1 MEQAHSSLRASPLGS
16 VLDAVTVPVADT
28 SVTYSTPA
36 APPSIHE
43 ITSSSQRHSPA
54 GSVHSSSL
62 FSSGLPSPIMSPRG
76 RSQSDTGVAVA
87 SRGSPLGSIHI
98 QTQPPLRPQ
107 SLGGSVSLSETV
119 PISVEIL
126 TNGNSASH
134 LESRRGPISG
144 AEGPSIPPVLRQ
156 SPTGSNHSTSV
167 HPQVG
172 AGQADDASRHSSQR
186 STPVLS
192 VHSEPPARGSPFV
205 APPRTLYMSHRGS
218 GDDTPSMHNVRQRTS
233 GAESPT
239 ELSLESVYRQD
250 SDTAAV
256 ASRNGSTAATPVMSP
271 TGSRESQSES
281 ESSTPSVHSP
291 RHRTSGAGSPSEL
304 LAERAFRQGTSPAA
318 TPPVNPSRSSRV
330 SHGESESSTP
340 SVNSPRHRTSG
351 AGSPSELLAE
361 RAFRQGTSPAATPPV
376 NPSRSSR
383 VSHGETESSTP
394 SVNSP
399 RHRTSGAGSPSELLA
414 ERAFRQ
420 GTSPAATPPVN
431 PSRSSRVSHGE
442 TESSTP
448 SVNSPRHRTSGAGS
462 PSELLAERAFR
473 QGISPVVSRNGSS
486 AAAPLVKPLRSSR
499 VSHGESESSAP
510 SVNSPRRGT
519 SGTGSPSELLA
530 ESYRRGS
537 PPVPS
542 HSGPSRA
549 SRGQSPASSIRS
561 RGEGPSRRV
570 LYPPLS
576 HESDIPSRGSAFAA
590 VNGERGP
597 SASELS
603 SEVEALREERDTLA
617 NELRQRAAHYEA
629 ELRRVKCR
637 NEDLEQQM
645 LSIEVSMA

>member
-43 ITSSSQRHSPA
+43 ITSSTQRHSPA

-107 SLGGSVSLSETV
+107 SLGSSVSLSETV

-144 AEGPSIPPVLRQ
+144 AEGPSIPAVLRQ

-167 HPQVG
+167 HPRVA

-205 APPRTLYMSHRGS
+205 APPRTLYWSHRDS

-239 ELSLESVYRQD
+239 ELSMESVYRQD

-271 TGSRESQSES
+271 TGARESQSES
-281 ESSTPSVHSP
+281 ESSAPSVHSPRHRTSGAGSPSELLAERAFRQGTSPAATPPVKPSRSSRASHGESESSTPSVNSP

-361 RAFRQGTSPAATPPV
+361 RAFRQGA
-376 NPSRSSR
+376 
-383 VSHGETESSTP
+383 
-394 SVNSP
+394 
-399 RHRTSGAGSPSELLA
+399 
-414 ERAFRQ
+414 
-420 GTSPAATPPVN
+420 
-431 PSRSSRVSHGE
+431 
-442 TESSTP
+442 
-448 SVNSPRHRTSGAGS
+448 
-462 PSELLAERAFR
+462 
-473 QGISPVVSRNGSS
+473 SPVVSRNGSS
-486 AAAPLVKPLRSSR
+486 AAAPVVKPFRSFR
-499 VSHGESESSAP
+499 VSHGESENSAP
-510 SVNSPRRGT
+510 SVNSPRHGT

-542 HSGPSRA
+542 HSGPRA

-561 RGEGPSRRV
+561 RAEGPSRRV

-645 LSIEVSMA
+645 LSIEVSVA